1 LFVLF
6 LFVFWNPKGFGH
18 LENMTIRAVQR
29 GNARVAILM
38 PMCLTASCRCFTRKF
53 YRMATQ
59 CPPQVWFPGSTN
71 PDS

>member
-1 LFVLF
+1 MFVLF

-38 PMCLTASCRCFTRKF
+38 PMCLTASCCCFI
-53 YRMATQ
+53 
-59 CPPQVWFPGSTN
+59 
-71 PDS
+71 